1 MEVTNCHRSGSLR
14 NRRRF
19 ACRKFAKRCTQE
31 QCEEERTGL
40 REKLNFGAVA
50 LEASVSS
57 TWSSEMRV
65 ALLEH
70 SKLRCGG
77 GEREGWQVGR
87 DLYSCIGQ
95 SWVWAA
101 PG

>member
-1 MEVTNCHRSGSLR
+1 
-14 NRRRF
+14 
-19 ACRKFAKRCTQE
+19 
-31 QCEEERTGL
+31 
-40 REKLNFGAVA
+40 
-50 LEASVSS
+50 
-57 TWSSEMRV
+57 MRV
-65 ALLEH
+65 AFLEH

-101 PG
+101 PGEGSCGHVLRAREFLQGRALPGRDPA